1 MAASVTFMHD
11 PLLPH
16 PPGGLA
22 PGAALALLA
31 HAGLLL
37 ALTQATDWRVQPP
50 EVISAELWA
59 AVPQSAAPRPAEPAA
74 APVAEPAAALIPA
87 PPSPSPPHSPSPSP
101 PIPTPA
107 PAPVPAKVAP
117 PPRPDADIATE
128 RAEQRKAERE
138 QQRRA
143 LDAAKEREFKS
154 QAQAQAQTQTQRA
167 AEATRQQANETER
180 TVKAE
185 KLRREQARELL
196 ADEARLAEQREQN
209 LRRMMGQA
217 GPPATGNAGGRG
229 SAAQDAAPS
238 AAYSGRLA
246 ALIRANTVF
255 TGSVPDTAVAEVE
268 VRAAASGAVLA
279 RRLVKSS
286 GHTDW
291 DEAVLRAID
300 RTGRLPRDSD
310 GRVPP
315 VMIIAFKPKD

>member
-1 MAASVTFMHD
+1 MAAALLHD
-11 PLLPH
+11 TLLPR

-37 ALTQATDWRVQPP
+37 ALSQATDWRMQPA

-59 AVPQSAAPRPAEPAA
+59 AVPQVAAPRPEPVA
-74 APVAEPAAALIPA
+74 APVPPPAPA
-87 PPSPSPPHSPSPSP
+87 PPP
-101 PIPTPA
+101 PTPA
-107 PAPVPAKVAP
+107 PAPAPAPAP
-117 PPRPDADIATE
+117 PPVKAEPRPLPDADIATE
-128 RAEQRKAERE
+128 RAEQRKAERK
-138 QQRRA
+138 QRA
-143 LDAAKEREFKS
+143 LEAEKERDLKT
-154 QAQAQAQTQTQRA
+154 QALAQAQRKAEAERQQTAEADRA
-167 AEATRQQANETER
+167 A
-180 TVKAE
+180 KAD
-185 KLRREQARELL
+185 KKRREDTRELL

-217 GPPATGNAGGRG
+217 SPAGTGNPGSRG

-255 TGSVPDTAVAEVE
+255 TGNVPDTAVAEVE

-286 GHTDW
+286 GHADW
-291 DEAVLRAID
+291 DDAVLRAID
-300 RTGRLPRDSD
+300 RTGRLPRDAD

-315 VMIIAFKPKD
+315 VIIIAFRPKE